1 MDITAIALLRIET
14 LEIADG
20 GPARVEPL
28 QDAVLLHTGMSFSED
43 PRVLSNHVRG
53 LIAGAAGQHLDP
65 RGVFFIPDVAAPK
78 ARTYDAV
85 LAEVGE
91 GGFWGPA
98 IGDGLELPQALDAG
112 MLGAMLGQ
120 IPSSML
126 DAVSEI
132 TRRDPGALQAASAQL
147 SALIGQSGASG
158 VGQLLNSAG
167 IDLSGSALSELVAG
181 MQQELAQDPT
191 RLAGLAEQL
200 LGGKAASS
208 GDDDEDA

>member
-1 MDITAIALLRIET
+1 MDITAIALLRIDK
-14 LEIADG
+14 LEIAGD
-20 GPARVEPL
+20 GPARVERL
-28 QDAVLLHTGMSFSED
+28 QDAVLLYTGVGFSEE
-43 PRVLSNHVRG
+43 PATLSAHVG
-53 LIAGAAGQHLDP
+53 SLIGAAASRHTDP
-65 RGVFFIPDVAAPK
+65 RGVFYIPDVAAPK
-78 ARTYDAV
+78 ARRYDAV
-85 LAEVGE
+85 IDEVGE

-98 IGDGLELPQALDAG
+98 IGAGLAVPGALDAG

-120 IPSSML
+120 IPSSMI

-158 VGQLLNSAG
+158 VGQLLSSAG

-200 LGGKAASS
+200 LGGKPADSD
-208 GDDDEDA
+208 DDDEDV

>member
-14 LEIADG
+14 LEIAAG
-20 GPARVEPL
+20 TAARVEPL
-28 QDAVLLHTGMSFSED
+28 QDAVLLHTGRSFSED
-43 PRVLSNHVRG
+43 PLVLSNHVRA
-53 LIAGAAGQHLDP
+53 LIGAAASQHQAA
-65 RGVFFIPDVAAPK
+65 RGVFYIPDVAVPK

-85 LAEVGE
+85 LDEVGE

-98 IGDGLELPQALDAG
+98 IGAGLELPGALDAG
-112 MLGAMLGQ
+112 TLGAMLGQ

-158 VGQLLNSAG
+158 VGQLLSGAG

-181 MQQELAQDPT
+181 MQQELAKDPT

-200 LGGKAASS
+200 LGGKPAS
-208 GDDDEDA
+208 GDADDDE